1 MGKSTQPTT
10 SRVDVSSSHFGPG
23 RPQAS
28 SHKPIAIIKLTIPA
42 ITKLVLETTL
52 ATSVVPR
59 FTKTPITL
67 NANPKKGSQQT
78 NNPNTAKTGPTTVE
92 SRFLL
97 GLEPSS
103 RDSGFLV
110 GCEGSR
116 TITRQPATTP
126 IPPSD
131 HGDRG
136 RWTAGSERITQAHV
150 GPSQQSGNGSGPTR
164 QLAIHESFGKHDR
177 FASLLPRKGRTD
189 HTWFKTRCKRGSLK
203 HQGV

>member
-1 MGKSTQPTT
+1 
-10 SRVDVSSSHFGPG
+10 
-23 RPQAS
+23 
-28 SHKPIAIIKLTIPA
+28 
-42 ITKLVLETTL
+42 
-52 ATSVVPR
+52 
-59 FTKTPITL
+59 
-67 NANPKKGSQQT
+67 
-78 NNPNTAKTGPTTVE
+78 AKTRPTTVE

-110 GCEGSR
+110 GGEGSR

-131 HGDRG
+131 RGAPG

-150 GPSQQSGNGSGPTR
+150 GPHQQSGNGSGPTR
-164 QLAIHESFGKHDR
+164 QLAIHESFGKHEK
-177 FASLLPRKGRTD
+177 FASLLPREGRTD
-189 HTWFKTRCKRGSLK
+189 HAWIKNRYERGSLK